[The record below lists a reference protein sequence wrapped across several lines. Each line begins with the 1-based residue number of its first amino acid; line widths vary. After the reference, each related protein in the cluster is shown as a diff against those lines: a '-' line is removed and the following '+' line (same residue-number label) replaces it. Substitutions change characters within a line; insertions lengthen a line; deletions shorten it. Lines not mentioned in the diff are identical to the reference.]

1 MPLSNLRTKLLC
13 GVCALA
19 LALGGCQ
26 SAPNG
31 NELAAQGEDAKLFG
45 QLAGALAGILIGSQ
59 IGKGTG
65 RLVAVAGGALL
76 GAWLGSKIARDLTRG
91 DREQMGNATDR
102 ALEEPSGSEVI
113 TWKNPRS
120 GNSGEVTASSP
131 YVSES
136 PANGAAR
143 VALPEIIDTNVHLD
157 PQDGVFLTQ
166 TETAAR
172 VSPSFA
178 ARQTIAFAPGAEVEV
193 VGKVSGANWY
203 LASRDDSAI
212 GYIPGMDLVLLGAD
226 GKALGSNARQGR
238 PRVCRNFTQMITL
251 ANGNTDSVQG
261 TACRAPDGTWEYLD
275 P

>member
-26 SAPNG
+26 SAPDG

-45 QLAGALAGILIGSQ
+45 QLAGALAGVLIGSQ

-76 GAWLGSKIARDLTRG
+76 GAWLGSKIARELTRG
-91 DREQMGNATDR
+91 DREQMGDATER
-102 ALEEPSGSEVI
+102 ALDEPDAGQVI
-113 TWKNPRS
+113 TWNNPRS
-120 GNSGEVTASSP
+120 GNSGEVSASNP
-131 YVSES
+131 YISDA
-136 PANGAAR
+136 PANGRAG
-143 VALPEIIDTNVHLD
+143 VAVPEIIDTSVQLD

-166 TETAAR
+166 TATAAR

-178 ARQTIAFAPGAEVEV
+178 ARQTRAFSSGSEIEV

-203 LASRDDSAI
+203 LASLDESAI
-212 GYIPGMDLVLLGAD
+212 GYVPGRDLLLLGSD
-226 GKALGSNARQGR
+226 GKALGSGARQAR
-238 PRVCRNFTQMITL
+238 PRVCRNFTQMIAL
-251 ANGNTDSVQG
+251 ANGDTESVQG

-275 P
+275 N